1 MNRWMIRIYCVCAL
15 LQGFRLSAGEK
26 GFQFLRVGVTARGAA
41 LGEAY
46 TSQFGD
52 VTTYLYNPANIA
64 LLTQRQAAVGYM
76 NHVMDIGSGYIAYAQ
91 PTAKYGV
98 LGGGILYFN
107 YGDFQGYDA
116 FGNETSTFHASDFS
130 LNLFHAD
137 QFRENFYYGANLKFI
152 HSSIEDYNS
161 SALAMDLGMI
171 YEYKPMLAA
180 VGMSVQN
187 LGFTTDAYVKKK
199 EPLPLSLQIGASKK
213 LEKAPIVVSVNWSD
227 LNLAGSIGDRIKR
240 FAVGAE
246 FNPKENLFIRA
257 GYNHQRRTEL
267 DLSSDRT
274 LDRLAGFTA
283 GIGFT
288 YQRYRFD
295 YAFASW
301 GIGVLN
307 RFSISA
313 NF

>member
-1 MNRWMIRIYCVCAL
+1 MNRWIMRICFVGAM
-15 LQGFRLSAGEK
+15 LQGFSLYAGEK
-26 GFQFLRVGVTARGAA
+26 GFQFLRVSVTARGAA

-52 VTTYLYNPANIA
+52 VTTYLYNPANVA

-98 LGGGILYFN
+98 LGGGIMYFN

-116 FGNETSTFHASDFS
+116 NGNETSKFYASDFS
-130 LNLFHAD
+130 LNVFHAD
-137 QFRENFYYGANLKFI
+137 RLRDNLFYGANVKFI

-161 SALAMDLGMI
+161 SAVAIDVGMI
-171 YEYKPMLAA
+171 YEYKPLLAT
-180 VGMSVQN
+180 VGMSIQN
-187 LGFTTDAYVKKK
+187 LGFATDAFDTKK
-199 EPLPLSLQIGASKK
+199 ETLPLSLQIGASKK

-227 LNLAGSIGDRIKR
+227 LNLAGSLGDRIKR
-240 FAVGAE
+240 FAIGTE
-246 FNPKENLFIRA
+246 FNPKENLFLRA

-267 DLSSDRT
+267 DLSSDKT
-274 LDRLAGFTA
+274 LDRLAGFSA
-283 GIGFT
+283 GLGFT

>member
-1 MNRWMIRIYCVCAL
+1 MLPGI
-15 LQGFRLSAGEK
+15 RLSAGEK
-26 GFQFLRVGVTARGAA
+26 GFQFLRVGVTPRGAA

-52 VTTYLYNPANIA
+52 VTTYLYNPANVA
-64 LLTQRQAAVGYM
+64 MLTQRQAAVGYM

-116 FGNETSTFHASDFS
+116 NGNATSKFYASDFS
-130 LNLFHAD
+130 LNVFHAD
-137 QFRENFYYGANLKFI
+137 QVRENLYYGANVKFI

-161 SALAMDLGMI
+161 SALAMDVGMI
-171 YEYKPMLAA
+171 YEYKPLLASI
-180 VGMSVQN
+180 GMTIQN

-199 EPLPLSLQIGASKK
+199 ETLPLSLQIGATKK
-213 LEKAPIVVSVNWSD
+213 LEKAPIAVSFNWSD
-227 LNLAGSIGDRIKR
+227 LNLAGSFGERIKR
-240 FAVGAE
+240 FAIGTE

-267 DLSSDRT
+267 DLSSDKT